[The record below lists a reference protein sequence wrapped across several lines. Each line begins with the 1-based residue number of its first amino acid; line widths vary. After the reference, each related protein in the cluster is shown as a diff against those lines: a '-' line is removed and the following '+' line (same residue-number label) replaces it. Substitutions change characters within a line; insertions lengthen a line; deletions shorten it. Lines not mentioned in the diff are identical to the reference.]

1 MKFKSLLLTTAIA
14 GIIVSTSAFAANA
27 KFAAHVSEAGAGL
40 HLLHNGAVATVSG
53 TRVDAPDKVDD
64 LLKATLKVANK
75 KDLLIGVS
83 LQSGLYTD
91 TQVKGK
97 NGSSE
102 QALAEAGIKVKVI
115 IDGGATQ
122 VYPSEVVFASRIQE
136 LTATLGGVIESCEV
150 AVDPETGLGD
160 IIIAEDCVVSDEA
173 IGLMLNTTSANHFN
187 FVAPDL
193 TSGEHE
199 IVVQVTALSSAEFL
213 NGTYSVD
220 DYPDQG
226 ACEFDGGVWNG
237 TDSTCTFTTTDNAA
251 SSWALVDIGTL
262 TVEEVRATN
271 QEGGIVIDTDVNAP

>member
-1 MKFKSLLLTTAIA
+1 MKFKGLLLTTAIA

-27 KFAAHVSEAGAGL
+27 KFAAHVSEAHATA

-53 TRVDAPDKVDD
+53 TRVDAPDEVAD
-64 LLKATLKVANK
+64 LLSATLKVANK

-115 IDGGATQ
+115 IDGFD
-122 VYPSEVVFASRIQE
+122 VYPREVIFASRIQE

-150 AVDPETGLGD
+150 AVDPETGQGD

-213 NGTYSVD
+213 NGTYTVD
-220 DYPDQG
+220 SYPDQG
-226 ACEFDGGVWNG
+226 ACELDGGVWG
-237 TDSTCTFTTTDNAA
+237 TGSTCTFTTTNNAA
-251 SSWALVDIGTL
+251 SSWAIVDIGTL